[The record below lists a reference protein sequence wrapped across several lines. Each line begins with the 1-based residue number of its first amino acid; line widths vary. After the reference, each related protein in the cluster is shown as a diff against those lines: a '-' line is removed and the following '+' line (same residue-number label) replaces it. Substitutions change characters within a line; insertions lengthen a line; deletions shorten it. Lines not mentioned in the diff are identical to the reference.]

1 MTQHLKT
8 RVKETNSNKKTMEK
22 ITQHICLA
30 HLFLFPLEVVKEVE
44 MLLEG
49 NNG

>member
-1 MTQHLKT
+1 
-8 RVKETNSNKKTMEK
+8 MEK